1 MQSAVLECSACGVQ
15 CSACSVQSILICVL
29 QPDVC
34 VYTISSEYRFI
45 AIMSDG
51 AAPVHCI
58 YIDRS
63 VSLYPGVWENV
74 AAAHIAKHVVLADSL
89 PSAAKEIVKD
99 AGEQSVAADR
109 GCV

>member
-1 MQSAVLECSACGVQ
+1 MRSAVHAECSACGVQ
-15 CSACSVQSILICVL
+15 CVRSAVHAVCSARA
-29 QPDVC
+29 VC
-34 VYTISSEYRFI
+34 DRFI

-51 AAPVHCI
+51 AAPVCCFH
-58 YIDRS
+58 IDSS
-63 VSLYPGVWENV
+63 VSLYTGVWENV

-89 PSAAKEIVKD
+89 ASAAKEIVKD